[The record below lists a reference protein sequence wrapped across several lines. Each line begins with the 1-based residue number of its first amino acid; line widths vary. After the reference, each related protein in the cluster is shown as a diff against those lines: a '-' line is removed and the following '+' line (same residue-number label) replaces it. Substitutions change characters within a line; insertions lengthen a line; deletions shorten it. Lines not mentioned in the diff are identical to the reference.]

1 MTRCP
6 SVSLLALALCTLATC
21 LGGCASGMHVSAPS
35 SKVSAQTLRSAQPA
49 AESERARESGEA
61 EGWTAPGSL
70 YTQGSRVPQDA
81 RQAAAL
87 YEKAC
92 LAHDADACNNLG
104 HLYLEG
110 LGVGQ
115 DAAHAAALYERACMA
130 GLAQG
135 CNNLGLLYASS
146 TQAYGELSLR

>member
-6 SVSLLALALCTLATC
+6 SVSLLALGLCTLATW
-21 LGGCASGMHVSAPS
+21 LGGCASGTHVSAPS
-35 SKVSAQTLRSAQPA
+35 SRVSTQTLRSAEPP
-49 AESERARESGEA
+49 AESERACESGDA
-61 EGWTAPGSL
+61 EGCTGPGSL
-70 YTQGSRVPQDA
+70 YTKGSKVPRDA

-92 LAHDADACNNLG
+92 MAHDADACNNLG
-104 HLYLEG
+104 HLYVEG

-115 DAAHAAALYERACMA
+115 DAALAAALYERACMA

-146 TQAYGELSLR
+146 SQTYGELSLR